1 MLTQE
6 EVTPIE
12 PESLETKGLS
22 TDKND
27 KNSLFSKTNS
37 EENNNESQNV
47 DDITEKTDL
56 KNEKH
61 LLASHISV
69 TSSGK

>member
-56 KNEKH
+56 KNEKD
-61 LLASHISV
+61 LLGSHISV